1 MSFPSFELENESFVL
16 KGQSIVFSSRF
27 ISESFLLIYHIHI
40 AGPLLFILL
49 ESEIVLMS
57 LR

>member
-16 KGQSIVFSSRF
+16 KDLSIVFSSRF
-27 ISESFLLIYHIHI
+27 ISESFLLIYDIHI
-40 AGPLLFILL
+40 AVPLLFILF

-57 LR
+57 VR